1 MWRGQVTGPLS
12 QGLFLCRAGPGHQ
25 VAVPDQLISPSK
37 VILNTETKLSTYLKL
52 SGSRI
57 FYWGSLT
64 QRILLFTLSY
74 AKKVVNRAQ
83 THILLYKNI
92 KRTDKQT
99 NGQTGTDM
107 EKGVDARTLCKFWY
121 FKDYLL
127 LWKETL
133 CIGKII
139 KYLTKLQIMN
149 NDFHNISRFSHNF
162 DMSFCGNCNC

>member
-25 VAVPDQLISPSK
+25 VAVPGQLISPSK

-74 AKKVVNRAQ
+74 ARCYNSAQ

-92 KRTDKQT
+92 KRIDKQM

-107 EKGVDARTLCKFWY
+107 EKGVDARTMSAETFENCGNFWY
-121 FKDYLL
+121 LEDYLL
-127 LWKETL
+127 LFCRETL
-133 CIGKII
+133 YIGKNI
-139 KYLTKLQIMN
+139 KYLAKL
-149 NDFHNISRFSHNF
+149 
-162 DMSFCGNCNC
+162 